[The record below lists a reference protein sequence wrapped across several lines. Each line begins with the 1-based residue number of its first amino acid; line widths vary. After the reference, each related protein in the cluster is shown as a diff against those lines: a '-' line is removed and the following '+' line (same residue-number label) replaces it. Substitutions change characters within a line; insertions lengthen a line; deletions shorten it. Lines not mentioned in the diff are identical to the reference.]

1 VESLGTTSAAGGA
14 AVGDALTA
22 AVPTILIV
30 DDEQRNRKL
39 LEVFLRADGYL
50 TQSAAHAED
59 ALACIARSA
68 PDLILLDVMMPGM
81 DGYQLAT
88 RLKADPVTLNIPIIM
103 LTAQVD
109 RSARIAGLK
118 AGAEEFLTKPFE
130 SAELSLRVRN
140 LLRLKAFS
148 DFLRNHGAILER
160 QVQARTADLHRFRA
174 AMDATADAITL
185 VSRSSMRFVEVNATA
200 CRMIGH
206 EREQMLKI
214 GPAQLF
220 MGGTHQLEEDYDRL
234 IAGAGASESKEV
246 LLRRQDGSQLLV
258 GVQLHAQRS
267 GTDWIIVGVLS
278 DITERKNAERRL
290 IQMAHYD
297 ALTGL
302 PNRTLFYKNLTRILA
317 SASDRGWSVALLC
330 IDLDNFKNVNDTRG
344 HVLGDELLC
353 QVSRRLV
360 ECTRIRDSIARLGG
374 DEFAIILVARDSQR
388 RAYAVAER
396 VREALRVPFALN
408 GIEVA
413 VSASVGIALYPD
425 DAVNSE
431 TLIRY
436 ADTAMYQAKRAGRDV
451 FRFFTT
457 QMNTDALARLELE
470 TALRKAV
477 ENQEFVL
484 HYQPKMQIDG
494 GRICGLE
501 ALLRW
506 QRPGY
511 GLVPPGEFIPALED
525 TGLIV
530 AVGRWVLKT
539 ACEQVAAWLAS
550 PIGPMAVSVNVVG
563 RQFIDGNLEADVT
576 QALADHH
583 IPADL
588 LELELTESSVME
600 NAQGTIEILE
610 NLQKLGVGISI
621 DDFGTGYS
629 SLAYLRRFPIDKLK
643 IDIAFIRGIT
653 TNADDAAIVLAII
666 RMAHTLKLKVVA
678 EGVETAAQLEY
689 LRGHECDQIQGYY
702 LSRPLPVVELEK
714 MLRDRDRSV
723 TAE

>member
-1 VESLGTTSAAGGA
+1 M
-14 AVGDALTA
+14 AVS
-22 AVPTILIV
+22 TILIV
-30 DDEQRNRKL
+30 DDEDRNRKL
-39 LEVFLRADGYL
+39 LEVLLRADGYL
-50 TQSAAHAED
+50 TQSAANAED
-59 ALACIARSA
+59 ALACIGRSA

-130 SAELSLRVRN
+130 STELSLRVRN

-148 DFLRNHGAILER
+148 DFLRDHGAILER

-185 VSRSSMRFVEVNATA
+185 VSRSTMRFVEVNATA
-200 CRMIGH
+200 CRMIGY

-214 GPAQLF
+214 GPAQLL
-220 MGGTHQLEEDYDRL
+220 MGATHQLEEEYDRV
-234 IAGAGASESKEV
+234 IAGGGASESKEV
-246 LLRRQDGSQLLV
+246 LVRRQDGSQLLV

-267 GTDWIIVGVLS
+267 GMDWIIVGVLS

-317 SASDRGWSVALLC
+317 GASDRGWSVALLC

-360 ECTRIRDSIARLGG
+360 ECTRVRDSVARLGG

-396 VREALRVPFALN
+396 VREVLRVPFALN

-484 HYQPKMQIDG
+484 HYQPKMQISG

-563 RQFIDGNLEADVT
+563 RQFIEGNLEGDVT

-588 LELELTESSVME
+588 LELELTESSVMD
-600 NAQGTIEILE
+600 NTQGTIEILK

-689 LRGHECDQIQGYY
+689 LRGHQCDQIQGYY
-702 LSRPLPVVELEK
+702 LSRPLPVAELEK

-723 TAE
+723 TATETR